1 MNMVLNILSF
11 EFRQRLGRLSTY
23 VYFLVFAGLG
33 GLFAAVA
40 GGAISE
46 ASVDFGTG
54 GKVLVNSPFAL
65 NNIISFV
72 TFIGIIVTAAIAGQA
87 TYQDVHNNST
97 SFFYTAPITKF
108 DYLAGRYLGALA
120 IQLVIFAGVGLG
132 AWIATHL
139 PTIDPTRVGPQ
150 NIAAYFQPYFIL
162 VIPNLIFITAIFFG
176 LGALG
181 RKMLPV
187 YAASA
192 ILLIGYFVATQLS
205 TDLTVSVPT
214 ALADPL
220 GTNAIQRI
228 TQYWTAFERNTRL
241 IPLAGIL
248 LLNRLLWFGLGA
260 AILAL
265 TYAKFKFS
273 YLEQRQKKRKPV
285 LTEDGVIA
293 AAPSN
298 LGSAAVPAAIVG
310 ASRPH
315 PRGQDALTTAGKM
328 PALQGALPIAHPVF
342 SAGASLRQFVSLTQI
357 QFIETVKNVFF
368 GVLLLAG
375 GLFAIFSASGI
386 NNPLATPTYPV
397 TAKMLED
404 GGGGFFIFALAIII
418 FYAGEL
424 AWRERDAQLN
434 QIVDALPMQR
444 WVLFA
449 SKLAALMLIQFLLVM
464 VIWAAGLI
472 VQIAHGYHQFEL
484 GVYFKELFGIRLIQF
499 WILCAFALL
508 VQTIVNHKYLGHFV
522 VVLYFVSTI
531 ALPAL
536 GFQHYLYRFGQA
548 PPFTYSDFNGFS
560 PFAQPLFW
568 FQFYWGI
575 AALGLA
581 IVSSLLWVRGTEGN
595 WRVRLQLAA
604 ARLTRSA
611 VAGLTAC
618 LLLFVGVGTYIFYN
632 TDVLNPYRTTFR
644 VDDARAQYEK
654 KYRQYKDLPQPKI
667 TDVNTQVD
675 LYPEKRSAVIKGM
688 MMVENKT
695 SADIDRV
702 ALTVWPMDLIP
713 VPMPHIQ
720 VRELALSDNQTAV
733 IQDAA
738 LGLNPQGL
746 PKPAPPRLADGQT
759 PIIQDPELGFYL
771 YLLPKRLPPHGR
783 IRLEFVLQYD
793 NYGFENSNPNT
804 DLSHNGTYIGE
815 RYSPF
820 IGYAPDIEL
829 TDDSTRYKHGLQN
842 TKRMPTLD
850 DVAARNENMANTDA
864 DWINF
869 EGTVSTTPD
878 QIAILPGYLQK
889 EWVQDGRRYFH
900 YQMDAPIL
908 DLYSLNSGRYS
919 VRRDK
924 WRDVNL
930 EIYYHPGHEFDL
942 DRMMDGMKS
951 SLEYC
956 STNFSPF
963 QFRQERIIE
972 FPRYQTF
979 AASYANT
986 IPFSEAIGFITYV
999 DPKKADAID
1008 LPFYVT
1014 AHEVAHQWWAHQVI
1028 SANVEGAT
1036 SIVET
1041 LAQYSA
1047 LMVMKHRYG
1056 PQSIRKF
1063 LRYEA
1068 DGYLRGRAQERNEEE
1083 PLFKVDVNQGYI
1095 HYNKGA
1101 LVMYAIQDYIGED
1114 KVSQALAD
1122 FTKAYAFKGPPY
1134 PVSLDLIANLK
1145 KYTPAEYQ
1153 YLYDDLWENITLYDN
1168 RTISANYV
1176 QQPDGKFQVNLVVG
1190 AKKLR
1195 ADGKGQEQPISIHD
1209 WIDIGV
1215 LGSDG
1220 KYLYL
1225 QKQMIDKEQ
1234 AQFTFAV
1241 DKLPAQA
1248 GIDPL
1253 DKLIDR
1259 NPDDNV
1265 IKVKKQ

>member
-1 MNMVLNILSF
+1 MKMVVNILSF

-23 VYFLVFAGLG
+23 IYFLVFAGLG
-33 GLFAAVA
+33 CLFAAVA
-40 GGAISE
+40 GGAISQ

-72 TFIGIIVTAAIAGQA
+72 TFFGIIVTAAIAGQA
-87 TYQDVHNNST
+87 TYQDVHTNST
-97 SFFYTAPITKF
+97 AFFYTAPITKY
-108 DYLAGRYLGALA
+108 DYLWGRYLGALA

-139 PTIDPTRVGPQ
+139 PTMDPTRVGPQ

-162 VIPNLIFITAIFFG
+162 VIPNLIFISAIFFG

-181 RKMLPV
+181 RKMLPI

-192 ILLIGYFVATQLS
+192 IMLIGYFVASQLS
-205 TDLTVSVPT
+205 TDLTISVWA
-214 ALADPL
+214 ALVDPL
-220 GTNAIQRI
+220 GANAVQRI
-228 TQYWTAFERNTRL
+228 TQYWTAFERNGRL

-248 LLNRLLWFGLGA
+248 LLNRVLWLGLGA
-260 AILAL
+260 VVLAI
-265 TYAKFKFS
+265 TFAKFKFC
-273 YLEQRQKKRKPV
+273 YPEQGQNKRKQV
-285 LTEDGVIA
+285 VTEDDVVAG
-293 AAPSN
+293 
-298 LGSAAVPAAIVG
+298 
-310 ASRPH
+310 
-315 PRGQDALTTAGKM
+315 TAR
-328 PALQGALPIAHPVF
+328 ALPIAHPVF
-342 SAGASLRQFVSLTQI
+342 SAGASLRQFVSLSQI
-357 QFIETVKNVFF
+357 QFTETVRNVFF

-404 GGGGFFIFALAIII
+404 GGGGFFIFAFAIII

-444 WVLFA
+444 WVLFT
-449 SKLAALMLIQFLLVM
+449 SKLAALMVIQVLLVL

-472 VQIAHGYHQFEL
+472 VQVAHGYHQFEL

-508 VQTIVNHKYLGHFV
+508 VQTIVNHKYLGHFL

-536 GFQHYLYRFGQA
+536 GWQHYLYRFGQA
-548 PPFTYSDFNGFS
+548 PPFTYSDFNGFG
-560 PFAQPLFW
+560 PFARPLFW
-568 FQFYWGI
+568 FQLYWGI
-575 AALGLA
+575 AAVALA
-581 IVSSLLWVRGTEGN
+581 IVSNLLWVRGTEGS

-604 ARLTRSA
+604 ARLTLTA
-611 VAGLTAC
+611 VAGLTVC
-618 LLLFVGVGTYIFYN
+618 LFLFIGVGGYIFYN
-632 TDVLNPYRTTFR
+632 TDVLNPYRTTFH

-675 LYPEKRSAVIKGM
+675 LYPEKRSAVIKGTM
-688 MMVENKT
+688 MLENKT
-695 SADIDRV
+695 SASIDRV
-702 ALTVWPMDLIP
+702 ALTVWPTDLIP

-720 VRELALSDNQTAV
+720 VRELALSDGQMPI
-733 IQDAA
+733 IQDATV
-738 LGLNPQGL
+738 GLNAQRL
-746 PKPAPPRLADGQT
+746 PKTAPPRLADGQT
-759 PIIQDPELGFYL
+759 TIIQDPELGFYL
-771 YLLPKRLPPHGR
+771 YHLAKPLAPHGR
-783 IRLEFVLQYD
+783 IRLDFALEYD

-804 DLSHNGTYIGE
+804 DLTHNGTYIGE

-820 IGYAPDIEL
+820 IGYSPDIEL
-829 TDDSTRYKHGLQN
+829 TDDSTRHKHVLQN

-869 EGTVSTTPD
+869 DGTVSTAPD

-900 YQMDAPIL
+900 YKMDAPIL

-924 WRDVNL
+924 WKDVNL
-930 EIYYHPGHEFDL
+930 EIYYRPGHDFDL

-1063 LRYEA
+1063 LRYEV

-1083 PLFKVDVNQGYI
+1083 PLYRVDVNQGYI

-1114 KVSQALAD
+1114 KVSMALAD
-1122 FTKAYAFKGPPY
+1122 FIKAYAFKGPPY
-1134 PVSLDLIANLK
+1134 PVSLDLIAYLK
-1145 KYTPAEYQ
+1145 KYTQPEYQ
-1153 YLYDDLWENITLYDN
+1153 YLYDDLWKNITLYDN

-1176 QQPDGKFQVNLVVG
+1176 QQPDGKYQVNLVVG

-1195 ADGKGQEQPISIHD
+1195 ADGKGQEHAIPIHD

-1215 LGSDG
+1215 LDSAG

-1234 AQFTFAV
+1234 TQLALTV
-1241 DKLPAQA
+1241 DERPAEA

-1265 IKVKKQ
+1265 IKVQKR

>member
-1 MNMVLNILSF
+1 MVVDILSF

-23 VYFLVFAGLG
+23 VYVLVFAGLG
-33 GLFAAVA
+33 CLFAAVA
-40 GGAISE
+40 GGAIPE

-72 TFIGIIVTAAIAGQA
+72 TFFGIIVTAAIAGQA

-132 AWIATHL
+132 AWIATRL

-150 NIAAYFQPYFIL
+150 NVAAYFQPYFIL

-192 ILLIGYFVATQLS
+192 ILLIGYFVANQLS
-205 TDLTVSVPT
+205 TDLTISVPA

-220 GTNAIQRI
+220 GANAIQRI

-248 LLNRLLWFGLGA
+248 LLNRLLWLALGA
-260 AILAL
+260 AILAI
-265 TYAKFKFS
+265 TYAKFRFS
-273 YLEQRQKKRKPV
+273 YPEQSQKKRKQV
-285 LTEDGVIA
+285 VTEDDAIA
-293 AAPSN
+293 AP
-298 LGSAAVPAAIVG
+298 
-310 ASRPH
+310 
-315 PRGQDALTTAGKM
+315 PR
-328 PALQGALPIAHPVF
+328 ALPTAHLVF
-342 SAGASLRQFVSLTQI
+342 SAGESLRQFVSLTQI
-357 QFIETVKNVFF
+357 QFTETVKNVFF

-375 GLFAIFSASGI
+375 GLFAIFSAGGI
-386 NNPLATPTYPV
+386 NNPVATPTYPV
-397 TAKMLED
+397 TARMLED
-404 GGGGFFIFALAIII
+404 GAGGFFIFALAIII

-424 AWRERDAQLN
+424 VWRERDAQLN

-444 WVLFA
+444 WVLFS
-449 SKLAALMLIQFLLVM
+449 SKLAALMLIQVLLVL
-464 VIWAAGLI
+464 VIWGAGLI
-472 VQIAHGYHQFEL
+472 VQITHGYHQFEL
-484 GVYFKELFGIRLIQF
+484 GVYFKELFGIRLIRF

-560 PFAQPLFW
+560 PFVRPLFW
-568 FQFYWGI
+568 FQLYWGI
-575 AALGLA
+575 AAVALA
-581 IVSSLLWVRGTEGN
+581 IVSSVLWVRGTEGS

-604 ARLTRSA
+604 ARLTRPA

-618 LLLFVGVGTYIFYN
+618 LLLFVGVGAYIFYN

-644 VDDARAQYEK
+644 IDDARAQYEK

-675 LYPEKRSAVIKGM
+675 LYPEKRSAVIKGTM
-688 MMVENKT
+688 MLENKT
-695 SADIDRV
+695 STDIDRV
-702 ALTVWPMDLIP
+702 ALTVWPVDLIP

-720 VRELALSDNQTAV
+720 VRELALSDGQMPV

-738 LGLNPQGL
+738 LGFNPQGL
-746 PKPAPPRLADGQT
+746 PKSASPRLADGQT

-771 YLLPKRLPPHGR
+771 YRLPRPLPPQGR
-783 IRLEFVLQYD
+783 IRLEFALEYD
-793 NYGFENSNPNT
+793 NNGFENSNPNT

-820 IGYAPDIEL
+820 TGYAPDIEL
-829 TDDSTRYKHGLQN
+829 TDDSTRHKHGLQK
-842 TKRMPTLD
+842 TKRMPTLE
-850 DVAARNENMANTDA
+850 DVAARNENMTNTDA

-869 EGTVSTTPD
+869 EGTVSTSPD

-900 YQMDAPIL
+900 YKMDAPIL

-924 WRDVNL
+924 WKDVNL

-999 DPKKADAID
+999 DPKKPDAID

-1063 LRYEA
+1063 LRYEV

-1083 PLFKVDVNQGYI
+1083 PLYKVDVNQGYI

-1134 PVSLDLIANLK
+1134 PVSLDLIGYLK
-1145 KYTPAEYQ
+1145 KYTPPEYQ

-1176 QQPDGKFQVNLVVG
+1176 QQPDGKYQVNLVVG

-1195 ADGKGQEQPISIHD
+1195 ADGKGQEHAIPIHD
-1209 WIDIGV
+1209 WIDVGI
-1215 LGSDG
+1215 LDSDG

-1234 AQFTFAV
+1234 AQFTLTV

>member
-1 MNMVLNILSF
+1 MVLNILSF

-33 GLFAAVA
+33 CLFAAVA
-40 GGAISE
+40 GGAIPE

-72 TFIGIIVTAAIAGQA
+72 TFFGIVITAAIAGQA

-139 PTIDPTRVGPQ
+139 PAIDPTRIGPQ
-150 NIAAYFQPYFIL
+150 NIAAYLQPYFIL
-162 VIPNLIFITAIFFG
+162 VIPNLIFVTAIFFG

-192 ILLIGYFVATQLS
+192 ILLIGYFVAAQLS
-205 TDLTVSVPT
+205 TDLTISVPA

-220 GTNAIQRI
+220 GANAIQRI

-248 LLNRLLWFGLGA
+248 LLNRLLWLGLGA
-260 AILAL
+260 AILAI
-265 TYAKFKFS
+265 TYAKFRFS
-273 YLEQRQKKRKPV
+273 YPEQGQKKRKRV
-285 LTEDGVIA
+285 VTDDNVIA
-293 AAPSN
+293 APQ
-298 LGSAAVPAAIVG
+298 
-310 ASRPH
+310 R
-315 PRGQDALTTAGKM
+315 
-328 PALQGALPIAHPVF
+328 ALPIAHPVF
-342 SAGASLRQFVSLTQI
+342 SAGASLRQFVSLAQI
-357 QFIETVKNVFF
+357 QFTETVKNVFF

-397 TAKMLED
+397 TARMLED

-449 SKLAALMLIQFLLVM
+449 SKLAALMLIQVLLVM

-472 VQIAHGYHQFEL
+472 VQITHGYHQFEL
-484 GVYFKELFGIRLIQF
+484 GVYFKELFGIRLIRF

-560 PFAQPLFW
+560 PFVRPLFW
-568 FQFYWGI
+568 FQLYWGI
-575 AALGLA
+575 AAVALA
-581 IVSSLLWVRGTEGN
+581 IVSSLLWVRGTESN

-604 ARLTRSA
+604 ARLTTPA

-618 LLLFVGVGTYIFYN
+618 LLLFVGVGGYILYN

-675 LYPEKRSAVIKGM
+675 LYPERRSAVIKGTM
-688 MMVENKT
+688 MLENKT
-695 SADIDRV
+695 STDIDRV
-702 ALTVWPMDLIP
+702 AFTVWPMDLIP

-720 VRELALSDNQTAV
+720 VRELALSDSQTPV
-733 IQDAA
+733 VQDAA
-738 LGLNPQGL
+738 DNLNPQGL

-759 PIIQDPELGFYL
+759 PLIQDPELGFYL
-771 YLLPKRLPPHGR
+771 YHLSTPLPPQGR
-783 IRLEFVLQYD
+783 IRLEFALEYD

-829 TDDSTRYKHGLQN
+829 TDDSTRHKHGLQK
-842 TKRMPTLD
+842 TKRMPTLE

-869 EGTVSTTPD
+869 EGTVSTSPD
-878 QIAILPGYLQK
+878 QIAIFPGYLQK

-900 YQMDAPIL
+900 YKMDAPIL

-924 WRDVNL
+924 WKDVNL

-956 STNFSPF
+956 STNISAVVREVGIGIGILKAIVVVLQSKLQSASSSSRVTRRSPHPM
-963 QFRQERIIE
+963 RIPFH
-972 FPRYQTF
+972 FPRRS
-979 AASYANT
+979 ASS
-986 IPFSEAIGFITYV
+986 PM
-999 DPKKADAID
+999 
-1008 LPFYVT
+1008 L
-1014 AHEVAHQWWAHQVI
+1014 I
-1028 SANVEGAT
+1028 SRRPTLSISLFT
-1036 SIVET
+1036 S
-1041 LAQYSA
+1041 
-1047 LMVMKHRYG
+1047 
-1056 PQSIRKF
+1056 
-1063 LRYEA
+1063 
-1068 DGYLRGRAQERNEEE
+1068 
-1083 PLFKVDVNQGYI
+1083 
-1095 HYNKGA
+1095 
-1101 LVMYAIQDYIGED
+1101 
-1114 KVSQALAD
+1114 
-1122 FTKAYAFKGPPY
+1122 PPM
-1134 PVSLDLIANLK
+1134 
-1145 KYTPAEYQ
+1145 
-1153 YLYDDLWENITLYDN
+1153 
-1168 RTISANYV
+1168 
-1176 QQPDGKFQVNLVVG
+1176 
-1190 AKKLR
+1190 KLR
-1195 ADGKGQEQPISIHD
+1195 IS
-1209 WIDIGV
+1209 G
-1215 LGSDG
+1215 GR
-1220 KYLYL
+1220 
-1225 QKQMIDKEQ
+1225 
-1234 AQFTFAV
+1234 T
-1241 DKLPAQA
+1241 
-1248 GIDPL
+1248 
-1253 DKLIDR
+1253 R
-1259 NPDDNV
+1259 
-1265 IKVKKQ
+1265 

>member
-139 PTIDPTRVGPQ
+139 PTIDPTRVGRQ

-285 LTEDGVIA
+285 VTEDDVIA

-298 LGSAAVPAAIVG
+298 LGSAAVSAAVVG
-310 ASRPH
+310 TSCPH
-315 PRGQDALTTAGKM
+315 PRGQDALTTVGKM

-357 QFIETVKNVFF
+357 QFTETVKNVFF

-531 ALPAL
+531 A
-536 GFQHYLYRFGQA
+536 
-548 PPFTYSDFNGFS
+548 
-560 PFAQPLFW
+560 
-568 FQFYWGI
+568 
-575 AALGLA
+575 
-581 IVSSLLWVRGTEGN
+581 
-595 WRVRLQLAA
+595 
-604 ARLTRSA
+604 
-611 VAGLTAC
+611 
-618 LLLFVGVGTYIFYN
+618 
-632 TDVLNPYRTTFR
+632 
-644 VDDARAQYEK
+644 
-654 KYRQYKDLPQPKI
+654 
-667 TDVNTQVD
+667 
-675 LYPEKRSAVIKGM
+675 
-688 MMVENKT
+688 
-695 SADIDRV
+695 
-702 ALTVWPMDLIP
+702 
-713 VPMPHIQ
+713 
-720 VRELALSDNQTAV
+720 
-733 IQDAA
+733 
-738 LGLNPQGL
+738 
-746 PKPAPPRLADGQT
+746 
-759 PIIQDPELGFYL
+759 
-771 YLLPKRLPPHGR
+771 
-783 IRLEFVLQYD
+783 
-793 NYGFENSNPNT
+793 
-804 DLSHNGTYIGE
+804 
-815 RYSPF
+815 
-820 IGYAPDIEL
+820 
-829 TDDSTRYKHGLQN
+829 
-842 TKRMPTLD
+842 
-850 DVAARNENMANTDA
+850 
-864 DWINF
+864 
-869 EGTVSTTPD
+869 
-878 QIAILPGYLQK
+878 
-889 EWVQDGRRYFH
+889 
-900 YQMDAPIL
+900 
-908 DLYSLNSGRYS
+908 
-919 VRRDK
+919 
-924 WRDVNL
+924 
-930 EIYYHPGHEFDL
+930 
-942 DRMMDGMKS
+942 
-951 SLEYC
+951 
-956 STNFSPF
+956 
-963 QFRQERIIE
+963 
-972 FPRYQTF
+972 
-979 AASYANT
+979 
-986 IPFSEAIGFITYV
+986 
-999 DPKKADAID
+999 
-1008 LPFYVT
+1008 
-1014 AHEVAHQWWAHQVI
+1014 
-1028 SANVEGAT
+1028 
-1036 SIVET
+1036 
-1041 LAQYSA
+1041 
-1047 LMVMKHRYG
+1047 
-1056 PQSIRKF
+1056 
-1063 LRYEA
+1063 
-1068 DGYLRGRAQERNEEE
+1068 
-1083 PLFKVDVNQGYI
+1083 
-1095 HYNKGA
+1095 
-1101 LVMYAIQDYIGED
+1101 
-1114 KVSQALAD
+1114 
-1122 FTKAYAFKGPPY
+1122 
-1134 PVSLDLIANLK
+1134 
-1145 KYTPAEYQ
+1145 
-1153 YLYDDLWENITLYDN
+1153 
-1168 RTISANYV
+1168 
-1176 QQPDGKFQVNLVVG
+1176 
-1190 AKKLR
+1190 
-1195 ADGKGQEQPISIHD
+1195 
-1209 WIDIGV
+1209 
-1215 LGSDG
+1215 
-1220 KYLYL
+1220 
-1225 QKQMIDKEQ
+1225 
-1234 AQFTFAV
+1234 
-1241 DKLPAQA
+1241 
-1248 GIDPL
+1248 
-1253 DKLIDR
+1253 
-1259 NPDDNV
+1259 
-1265 IKVKKQ
+1265 

>member
-1 MNMVLNILSF
+1 MVLKILIF

-23 VYFLVFAGLG
+23 VYFLVFAALG
-33 GLFAAVA
+33 CLFTAVA
-40 GGAISE
+40 GGAIPG
-46 ASVDFGTG
+46 ASVEFGTG

-65 NNIISFV
+65 NAIISYV
-72 TFIGIIVTAAIAGQA
+72 TFFGIIVTAAVAGQA
-87 TYQDVHNNST
+87 TYQDVHANST
-97 SFFYTAPITKF
+97 PFFYTAPITKF
-108 DYLAGRYLGALA
+108 DYLTGRYLGALA
-120 IQLVIFAGVGLG
+120 IQLVIFASVGLG

-181 RKMLPV
+181 RAMLPV
-187 YAASA
+187 YAASV
-192 ILLIGYFVATQLS
+192 IMLIGYFVASQLS
-205 TDLTVSVPT
+205 TDLTVNVPV

-220 GTNAIQRI
+220 GANAIQRI

-241 IPLAGIL
+241 IPLVGIL
-248 LLNRLLWFGLGA
+248 LLNRILWLGLGA
-260 AILAL
+260 VILAI
-265 TYAKFKFS
+265 TFAKFKFS
-273 YLEQRQKKRKPV
+273 YPEQGQKKRKHV
-285 LTEDGVIA
+285 LTEDDMFA
-293 AAPSN
+293 A
-298 LGSAAVPAAIVG
+298 G
-310 ASRPH
+310 
-315 PRGQDALTTAGKM
+315 PRT
-328 PALQGALPIAHPVF
+328 LPISHPVF
-342 SAGASLRQFVSLTQI
+342 SAGASLRQFVALTQI

-404 GGGGFFIFALAIII
+404 GGGGFAIFALAIII

-444 WVLFA
+444 WVLFG
-449 SKLAALMLIQFLLVM
+449 SKLAALMLVQVLLVL
-464 VIWAAGLI
+464 VVWAAGLI
-472 VQIAHGYHQFEL
+472 VQITHGYYQFEL
-484 GVYFKELFGIRLIQF
+484 DLYFKELFGIRLIQF

-531 ALPAL
+531 AMPAL
-536 GFQHYLYRFGQA
+536 GMQHYLYRFGQA
-548 PPFTYSDFNGFS
+548 PPFIYSDFNGFG
-560 PFAQPLFW
+560 PFVRPLFW
-568 FQFYWGI
+568 FQLYWGI
-575 AALGLA
+575 AAGALA
-581 IVSSLLWVRGTEGN
+581 IVSNLLWVRGTEGN
-595 WRVRLQLAA
+595 WRVRLKLAA
-604 ARLTRSA
+604 ARLTRPA
-611 VAGLTAC
+611 VAGLTVC
-618 LLLFVGVGTYIFYN
+618 LLLFVAVGGYIFYN

-644 VDDARAQYEK
+644 IDDARAQYER
-654 KYRQYKDLPQPKI
+654 KYRQYKNLPQPKI

-675 LYPEKRSAVIKGM
+675 LYPEKRAAMIKGTM
-688 MMVENKT
+688 MLENKT
-695 SADIDRV
+695 SANIDRV
-702 ALTVWPMDLIP
+702 VITVWPLDLIP

-720 VRELALSDNQTAV
+720 VKELALSIPQLPI

-738 LGLNPQGL
+738 LSLNPHGL
-746 PKPAPPRLADGQT
+746 PKPWPPVLADDQM
-759 PIIQDPELGFYL
+759 PITQDPDLGFYVYRL
-771 YLLPKRLPPHGR
+771 GKPLLPHGR
-783 IRLEFVLQYD
+783 IRLEFALEYD
-793 NYGFENSNPNT
+793 NYGFENSKPNT
-804 DLSHNGTYIGE
+804 DLTHNGTYIGE

-820 IGYAPDIEL
+820 IGYASDIEL
-829 TDDSTRYKHGLQN
+829 TDDSVRHKHGLQSV
-842 TKRMPTLD
+842 KRMPTLD
-850 DVAARNENMANTDA
+850 DVAARDQNMANTDA

-869 EGTVSTTPD
+869 EGTVSTSPD
-878 QIAILPGYLQK
+878 QIAILPGYIQR

-900 YQMDAPIL
+900 YKMDAPIL
-908 DLYSLNSGRYS
+908 DLYSLNSGRYL

-924 WRDVNL
+924 WKDVNL
-930 EIYYHPGHEFDL
+930 EIYYQPGHDFDL
-942 DRMMDGMKS
+942 DRMMNGMKS

-963 QFRQERIIE
+963 QFHQERIIE

-986 IPFSEAIGFITYV
+986 IPFSEAIGFISYV
-999 DPKKADAID
+999 DPKNAEAID

-1047 LMVMKHRYG
+1047 LMVMQHHYG

-1063 LRYEA
+1063 LRFEL

-1083 PLFKVDVNQGYI
+1083 PLYKVDVNQGYI

-1114 KVSQALAD
+1114 KVSQALAE
-1122 FTKAYAFKGPPY
+1122 FAKTYAFKGPPY
-1134 PVSLDLIANLK
+1134 PVSLDLIACLK
-1145 KYTPAEYQ
+1145 QYTPPEYQ
-1153 YLYDDLWENITLYDN
+1153 YLYEDLWENITLYDN

-1176 QQPDGKFQVNLVVG
+1176 RQPDGKYQVNLVVG

-1195 ADGKGQEQPISIHD
+1195 ADGKGQEHAIPVHD

-1215 LGSDG
+1215 LNSDG

-1225 QKQMIDKEQ
+1225 QKQLIDKEQ
-1234 AQFTFAV
+1234 TQLALSV
-1241 DKLPAQA
+1241 DKRPARA

-1265 IKVKKQ
+1265 IEMKKQ

>member
-1 MNMVLNILSF
+1 MVLNILSF

-33 GLFAAVA
+33 CLFAAAA
-40 GGAISE
+40 GGAISQ

-72 TFIGIIVTAAIAGQA
+72 TFFGIVITAAIAGQA

-139 PTIDPTRVGPQ
+139 PAIDPTRIGPQ
-150 NIAAYFQPYFIL
+150 NIAAYLQPYFIL

-192 ILLIGYFVATQLS
+192 ILLIGYFVAAQLS
-205 TDLTVSVPT
+205 TNLTISVPA

-220 GTNAIQRI
+220 GANAIQRI

-248 LLNRLLWFGLGA
+248 LLNRLLWLGLGA
-260 AILAL
+260 AILAI
-265 TYAKFKFS
+265 TYAKFRFS
-273 YLEQRQKKRKPV
+273 YPEQSQKKRKRV
-285 LTEDGVIA
+285 VTEDNVIA
-293 AAPSN
+293 APQ
-298 LGSAAVPAAIVG
+298 
-310 ASRPH
+310 R
-315 PRGQDALTTAGKM
+315 
-328 PALQGALPIAHPVF
+328 ALPIAHPVF
-342 SAGASLRQFVSLTQI
+342 SAGASLRQFVSLTRI
-357 QFIETVKNVFF
+357 QFTETVKNVFF

-397 TAKMLED
+397 TARMLED

-449 SKLAALMLIQFLLVM
+449 SKLTALMLIQVLLVM

-472 VQIAHGYHQFEL
+472 VQITHGYHQFEL
-484 GVYFKELFGIRLIQF
+484 GVYLKELFGIRLIRF

-560 PFAQPLFW
+560 PFVRPLFW
-568 FQFYWGI
+568 FQLYWGI
-575 AALGLA
+575 AAVALA

-604 ARLTRSA
+604 ARLTTPA
-611 VAGLTAC
+611 VAGLIAC
-618 LLLFVGVGTYIFYN
+618 LLLFVGVGGYIFFN

-675 LYPEKRSAVIKGM
+675 LYPEKRSAVIKGTM
-688 MMVENKT
+688 MLENKT

-720 VRELALSDNQTAV
+720 VRELALSDGQMLV
-733 IQDAA
+733 IQDA

-746 PKPAPPRLADGQT
+746 PKSVPPRLADGQT

-771 YLLPKRLPPHGR
+771 YQLSKPLPPQGR
-783 IRLEFVLQYD
+783 IRLEFALEYD

-829 TDDSTRYKHGLQN
+829 TDDSARHKHDLQN
-842 TKRMPTLD
+842 TKRMPTLE

-869 EGTVSTTPD
+869 EGTVSTSPD
-878 QIAILPGYLQK
+878 QIAIFPGYLQK

-900 YQMDAPIL
+900 YKMDAPIL

-924 WRDVNL
+924 WKDVNL
-930 EIYYHPGHEFDL
+930 EIYYHAGHEFDL

-999 DPKKADAID
+999 DPKKPDAID

-1056 PQSIRKF
+1056 PESIRKF
-1063 LRYEA
+1063 LRYEV

-1083 PLFKVDVNQGYI
+1083 PLYKVDVNQGYI

-1101 LVMYAIQDYIGED
+1101 LVMYGIQDYIGED

-1134 PVSLDLIANLK
+1134 PVSLDLIAYLK
-1145 KYTPAEYQ
+1145 KYTPPEYQ

-1176 QQPDGKFQVNLVVG
+1176 QQPNGKYDVNLVVG

-1195 ADGKGQEQPISIHD
+1195 ADGKGQEHAIPIHD

-1215 LGSDG
+1215 LDSDG

-1234 AQFTFAV
+1234 AQFTLTV

-1265 IKVKKQ
+1265 MKVKKQ

>member
-33 GLFAAVA
+33 CLFAAVA

-205 TDLTVSVPT
+205 TDLTVSVPA

-220 GTNAIQRI
+220 GANAIQRI

-260 AILAL
+260 AILAI

-285 LTEDGVIA
+285 VTEDDVIA
-293 AAPSN
+293 AAPPN
-298 LGSAAVPAAIVG
+298 LGSAAVP
-310 ASRPH
+310 
-315 PRGQDALTTAGKM
+315 T
-328 PALQGALPIAHPVF
+328 LQGALPIAHPVF
-342 SAGASLRQFVSLTQI
+342 SAGASLRQLVSLTQI
-357 QFIETVKNVFF
+357 QFTETVKNVFF

-560 PFAQPLFW
+560 PFVQPLFW

-604 ARLTRSA
+604 ARLTRPA

-675 LYPEKRSAVIKGM
+675 LYPEKRSAVIKGT

-695 SADIDRV
+695 STDIDRV

-720 VRELALSDNQTAV
+720 VRELALSDNQTPV

-746 PKPAPPRLADGQT
+746 AKSAPPRLADGQT

-783 IRLEFVLQYD
+783 IRLEFVLEYD

-804 DLSHNGTYIGE
+804 DLSPNGTYIGE

-1063 LRYEA
+1063 LRYEV

-1122 FTKAYAFKGPPY
+1122 FTKTYAFKGPPY

-1145 KYTPAEYQ
+1145 KYTPPEYQ

-1234 AQFTFAV
+1234 AQFTIAV

>member
-1 MNMVLNILSF
+1 MVLNILRF

-33 GLFAAVA
+33 CLFAAIA
-40 GGAISE
+40 GGAIPG

-65 NNIISFV
+65 NAIISYV
-72 TFIGIIVTAAIAGQA
+72 TFFGIIVTAAIAGQA
-87 TYQDVHNNST
+87 TYQDVHANST
-97 SFFYTAPITKF
+97 AFFYTAPITKF
-108 DYLAGRYLGALA
+108 DYLMGRYLGALA
-120 IQLVIFAGVGLG
+120 IQLVIFASVGLG

-139 PTIDPTRVGPQ
+139 PTIDATRVGPQ
-150 NIAAYFQPYFIL
+150 NIAAYFQPYFLL

-187 YAASA
+187 YAASV
-192 ILLIGYFVATQLS
+192 IMLIGYFVASQLS
-205 TDLTVSVPT
+205 ADLTVNVPA

-220 GTNAIQRI
+220 GANAIQRI
-228 TQYWTAFERNTRL
+228 TQYWTTFERNTKL
-241 IPLAGIL
+241 IPLTGIL
-248 LLNRLLWFGLGA
+248 LLNRVLWLGLGA
-260 AILAL
+260 VVL
-265 TYAKFKFS
+265 TITFAKFKFS
-273 YLEQRQKKRKPV
+273 YPEQGQKKQKQV
-285 LTEDGVIA
+285 VTEDDVIA
-293 AAPSN
+293 AE
-298 LGSAAVPAAIVG
+298 
-310 ASRPH
+310 
-315 PRGQDALTTAGKM
+315 PRT
-328 PALQGALPIAHPVF
+328 LPIAHPVF

-357 QFIETVKNVFF
+357 QFTETVKNVFF

-375 GLFAIFSASGI
+375 GLFAIFSANGI
-386 NNPLATPTYPV
+386 NSPLATPTYPV

-404 GGGGFFIFALAIII
+404 GGGGFAIFALAIII

-424 AWRERDAQLN
+424 AWRERDAQLS

-444 WVLFA
+444 WVLFT
-449 SKLAALMLIQFLLVM
+449 SKLAALMLIQVLLVL

-472 VQIAHGYHQFEL
+472 VQITHGYYHFEL
-484 GVYFKELFGIRLIQF
+484 AVYFQELFGIRLIRF

-548 PPFTYSDFNGFS
+548 PPFTYSDFNGFG
-560 PFAQPLFW
+560 PFLRPLFW
-568 FQFYWGI
+568 FQLYWGI
-575 AALGLA
+575 AAVALA
-581 IVSSLLWVRGTEGN
+581 IVSNLLWVRGTEGN
-595 WRVRLQLAA
+595 WRLRLKLAA
-604 ARLTRSA
+604 ARLTRPA
-611 VAGLTAC
+611 VAGLTLC
-618 LLLFVGVGTYIFYN
+618 LLLFVGVGGNIFYN
-632 TDVLNPYRTTFR
+632 TNVLNPYRTTFR
-644 VDDARAQYEK
+644 IDEARAQYEK
-654 KYRQYKDLPQPKI
+654 KYRRYKDLPQPKI
-667 TDVNTQVD
+667 TDVNTEID
-675 LYPEKRSAVIKGM
+675 LYPEKRAAVIKGTLKL
-688 MMVENKT
+688 ENKT
-695 SADIDRV
+695 SSNIDRV

-720 VRELALSDNQTAV
+720 VRALALS
-733 IQDAA
+733 
-738 LGLNPQGL
+738 G
-746 PKPAPPRLADGQT
+746 GQT

-771 YLLPKRLPPHGR
+771 YSLPKPLPPR
-783 IRLEFVLQYD
+783 ESIRLEFDLKYD

-804 DLSHNGTYIGE
+804 DLAQNGTYIGE
-815 RYSPF
+815 RYSPY
-820 IGYAPDIEL
+820 IGYAPDMEL
-829 TDDSTRYKHGLQN
+829 TDDSTRHKHGLQN
-842 TKRMPTLD
+842 AKRMPTLD
-850 DVAARNENMANTDA
+850 DAAARNENIASADA
-864 DWINF
+864 DWISF
-869 EGTVSTTPD
+869 DGKVSTVPD

-889 EWVQDGRRYFH
+889 EWLQDGRRYFH
-900 YQMDAPIL
+900 YKMDAPIL
-908 DLYSLNSGRYS
+908 DLYSLNSGRYL

-924 WRDVNL
+924 WKDVNL
-930 EIYYHPGHEFDL
+930 EIYYQPGHDFDL

-999 DPKKADAID
+999 DPKKSDAID

-1014 AHEVAHQWWAHQVI
+1014 SHEVAHQWWAHQVI

-1056 PQSIRKF
+1056 PQSIRRF
-1063 LRYEA
+1063 LRFEV

-1083 PLFKVDVNQGYI
+1083 PLYKVDVNQGYI

-1114 KVSQALAD
+1114 KVSQALAE
-1122 FTKAYAFKGPPY
+1122 FIKAYAFKGPPY
-1134 PVSLDLIANLK
+1134 PVSLDLIACLK
-1145 KYTPAEYQ
+1145 QYTPTEYR

-1168 RTISANYV
+1168 RTISADYV
-1176 QQPDGKFQVNLVVG
+1176 QQTDGRYQVNLMVG

-1195 ADGKGQEQPISIHD
+1195 ADGKGQEHAIPVHD
-1209 WIDIGV
+1209 WMDIGV
-1215 LGSDG
+1215 LDSDG

-1225 QKQMIDKEQ
+1225 QKHLIDKDQ
-1234 AQFTFAV
+1234 TQLALTV
-1241 DKLPAQA
+1241 DQRPAQA

-1265 IKVKKQ
+1265 IRVEKR

>member
-1 MNMVLNILSF
+1 MNMVVDILSF

-33 GLFAAVA
+33 CLFAAVA
-40 GGAISE
+40 GGAIPE

-72 TFIGIIVTAAIAGQA
+72 TFFGIVITAAIAGQA

-139 PTIDPTRVGPQ
+139 PAIDPTRIGPQ
-150 NIAAYFQPYFIL
+150 NIAAYLQPYFIL

-192 ILLIGYFVATQLS
+192 ILLIGYFVAAQLS
-205 TDLTVSVPT
+205 TDLTISVLA

-220 GTNAIQRI
+220 GANAIQRI

-248 LLNRLLWFGLGA
+248 LLNRLLWLGLGA
-260 AILAL
+260 AILAI
-265 TYAKFKFS
+265 TYAKFRFS
-273 YLEQRQKKRKPV
+273 YPEQGQKKRKRV
-285 LTEDGVIA
+285 VTDDNVIA
-293 AAPSN
+293 APQ
-298 LGSAAVPAAIVG
+298 
-310 ASRPH
+310 R
-315 PRGQDALTTAGKM
+315 
-328 PALQGALPIAHPVF
+328 ALPIAHPVF

-357 QFIETVKNVFF
+357 QFTETVKNVFF

-397 TAKMLED
+397 TARMLED

-449 SKLAALMLIQFLLVM
+449 SKLAALMLIQVLLVM

-472 VQIAHGYHQFEL
+472 VQITHGYHQFEL
-484 GVYFKELFGIRLIQF
+484 GVYFKELFGIRLIRF

-560 PFAQPLFW
+560 PFVRPLFW
-568 FQFYWGI
+568 FQLYWGI
-575 AALGLA
+575 AAVALA
-581 IVSSLLWVRGTEGN
+581 IVSSLLWVRGTESN

-604 ARLTRSA
+604 ARLTTPA

-618 LLLFVGVGTYIFYN
+618 LLLFVGVGGYILYN

-675 LYPEKRSAVIKGM
+675 LYPERRSAVIKGTM
-688 MMVENKT
+688 MLENKT
-695 SADIDRV
+695 STDIDRV

-720 VRELALSDNQTAV
+720 VRELALSDGQTPV
-733 IQDAA
+733 VQDAA
-738 LGLNPQGL
+738 DNLNPQGL

-759 PIIQDPELGFYL
+759 PIIQDSELGFYL
-771 YLLPKRLPPHGR
+771 YHLSKPFPPQGR
-783 IRLEFVLQYD
+783 IRLEFALEYD

-829 TDDSTRYKHGLQN
+829 TDDSTRHKHGLQK
-842 TKRMPTLD
+842 TKRMPTLE

-869 EGTVSTTPD
+869 EGTVSTSPD
-878 QIAILPGYLQK
+878 QVATLPGYLQK

-900 YQMDAPIL
+900 YKMDAPIL

-924 WRDVNL
+924 WKDVNL

-1063 LRYEA
+1063 LRYEV

-1083 PLFKVDVNQGYI
+1083 PLYKVDVNQGYI

-1114 KVSQALAD
+1114 KVSKALAD

-1134 PVSLDLIANLK
+1134 PVSLDLIAYLK
-1145 KYTPAEYQ
+1145 KYTPPEYQ

-1176 QQPDGKFQVNLVVG
+1176 QQPNGKYDVNLVVG

-1195 ADGKGQEQPISIHD
+1195 ADGKGQEHAIPIRD

-1215 LGSDG
+1215 LDSDG

-1234 AQFTFAV
+1234 AQFTLTV

-1265 IKVKKQ
+1265 INVKKQ

>member
-23 VYFLVFAGLG
+23 IYFLVFAGLG
-33 GLFAAVA
+33 CLFAAIA
-40 GGAISE
+40 GGAIPQ
-46 ASVDFGTG
+46 ATVDFGTG

-72 TFIGIIVTAAIAGQA
+72 TFFGIIVTAAIAGQA
-87 TYQDVHNNST
+87 TYQDIHTNST

-120 IQLVIFAGVGLG
+120 IQLVIFASVGLG

-139 PTIDPTRVGPQ
+139 PTIDPARVGPQ
-150 NIAAYFQPYFIL
+150 NLAAYFQPYFIL
-162 VIPNLIFITAIFFG
+162 VIPNLIFMTAIFFG

-192 ILLIGYFVATQLS
+192 IMLIGYFVASQLS
-205 TDLTVSVPT
+205 TDLTVNVRA

-220 GTNAIQRI
+220 GANAIQRI

-241 IPLAGIL
+241 IPLGGIL
-248 LLNRLLWFGLGA
+248 LLNRLLWLGLGA
-260 AILAL
+260 AILAI
-265 TYAKFKFS
+265 TFAKFRFS
-273 YLEQRQKKRKPV
+273 YPEQGQKKRKQV
-285 LTEDGVIA
+285 VTEEEVTA
-293 AAPSN
+293 AS
-298 LGSAAVPAAIVG
+298 
-310 ASRPH
+310 
-315 PRGQDALTTAGKM
+315 PR
-328 PALQGALPIAHPVF
+328 ALPIAHPVF
-342 SAGASLRQFVSLTQI
+342 SAGASLRQFVSLTRI
-357 QFIETVKNVFF
+357 QFTETVKNVFF

-375 GLFAIFSASGI
+375 FLFAIFSASGI

-397 TAKMLED
+397 TARMLED
-404 GGGGFFIFALAIII
+404 GGGGFAIFALAIII
-418 FYAGEL
+418 FYSGEL
-424 AWRERDAQLN
+424 AWRERDAQLS

-444 WVLFA
+444 WVLFT
-449 SKLAALMLIQFLLVM
+449 SKLAALMLIQVLLVL
-464 VIWAAGLI
+464 VILAAGLI

-484 GVYFKELFGIRLIQF
+484 GVYFKELFGIRLIRF

-548 PPFTYSDFNGFS
+548 PSFIYSDFNGFG
-560 PFAQPLFW
+560 PFVPALIW
-568 FQFYWGI
+568 FELYWGI
-575 AALGLA
+575 AAILLA
-581 IVSSLLWVRGTEGN
+581 IVSSLLWVRGTESN
-595 WRVRLQLAA
+595 WRVRLKLAA
-604 ARLTRSA
+604 ARLTRPA
-611 VAGLTAC
+611 VTGLSVC
-618 LLLFVGVGTYIFYN
+618 LLLFVGVGGYIFYN
-632 TDVLNPYRTTFR
+632 TNVLNPYRTTFR
-644 VDDARAQYEK
+644 IDDARAQYEK
-654 KYRQYKDLPQPKI
+654 KYRQYKGLPQPKI
-667 TDVNTQVD
+667 TDVNTQID
-675 LYPEKRSAVIKGM
+675 LYPEKRSAVIKATM
-688 MMVENKT
+688 MLENKT
-695 SADIDRV
+695 SVDIDRL
-702 ALTVWPMDLIP
+702 ALTVWPTDLIP

-720 VRELALSDNQTAV
+720 VRDLALS
-733 IQDAA
+733 
-738 LGLNPQGL
+738 
-746 PKPAPPRLADGQT
+746 DGQT
-759 PIIQDPELGFYL
+759 PIVQDPELGFYL
-771 YLLPKRLPPHGR
+771 YRLAKPLAPHGR
-783 IRLEFVLQYD
+783 IRLEFALEYD
-793 NYGFENSNPNT
+793 NHGFENSHLNT
-804 DLSHNGTYIGE
+804 DLTHNGTYIGE

-829 TDDSTRYKHGLQN
+829 TDDSTRHKHGLQN
-842 TKRMPTLD
+842 AKRMPTLD
-850 DVAARNENMANTDA
+850 DVAARNENMTNTDA

-869 EGTVSTTPD
+869 EGTVSTAPD
-878 QIAILPGYLQK
+878 QIAILPGYLQN
-889 EWVQDGRRYFH
+889 EWVQNGRRYFH
-900 YQMDAPIL
+900 YKMDAPIL

-919 VRRDK
+919 MRRDK
-924 WRDVNL
+924 WKDVNL

-951 SLEYC
+951 SLDYC

-963 QFRQERIIE
+963 QFHQERIIE

-986 IPFSEAIGFITYV
+986 IPFSESIGFITYV
-999 DPKKADAID
+999 DPAKADAID

-1063 LRYEA
+1063 LRYEV

-1083 PLFKVDVNQGYI
+1083 PLYKVDVSQGYI

-1114 KVSQALAD
+1114 KVSQALAE

-1134 PVSLDLIANLK
+1134 AVSLDLIAYLK
-1145 KYTPAEYQ
+1145 KYTPPEYQ

-1176 QQPDGKFQVNLVVG
+1176 QQPDGKYQVNLLVG

-1195 ADGKGQEQPISIHD
+1195 ADGKGQEHAIPVHD

-1215 LGSDG
+1215 LDSDG

-1225 QKQMIDKEQ
+1225 QRQLIDKEQ
-1234 AQFTFAV
+1234 AQLALTV
-1241 DKLPAQA
+1241 DKQPAQA

-1265 IKVKKQ
+1265 IKVEKR